1 MTYREGD
8 KIVVELSEDF
18 AGYLNAG
25 NWFGVQRANILEH
38 IKKTRPEP
46 IVIFQKRY
54 MKSAWASMA
63 SPPTVAEVLNL
74 ECRKLTLTDDGDG
87 NKTWTEEVIK

>member
-18 AGYLNAG
+18 AGYLNAD
-25 NWFGVQRANILEH
+25 NWFGVQRENILEH
-38 IKKTRPEP
+38 IKKPRPEP
-46 IVIFQKRY
+46 VVIFMLKDEYDKKWLLQF
-54 MKSAWASMA
+54 SAPVTDWKYI
-63 SPPTVAEVLNL
+63 
-74 ECRKLTLTDDGDG
+74 RKLTLTEDEDG